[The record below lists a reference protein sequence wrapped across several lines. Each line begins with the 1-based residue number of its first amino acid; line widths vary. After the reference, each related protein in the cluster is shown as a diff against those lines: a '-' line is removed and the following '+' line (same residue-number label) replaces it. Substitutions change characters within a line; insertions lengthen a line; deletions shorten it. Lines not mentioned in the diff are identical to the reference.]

1 MNETVLERGSP
12 EKDATSSHLRMRDAT
27 LPALAKAGDDNAYVE
42 LIKHCFAVAL
52 RAVRRIVKTEADAE
66 VFYRGWRWTFS

>member
-27 LPALAKAGDDNAYVE
+27 LLALAKAGDDIAY
-42 LIKHCFAVAL
+42 LL
-52 RAVRRIVKTEADAE
+52 RRIVKTEADAE